1 MKRTFKVIRGGLDQI
16 SVVEHDTVRS
26 KAQKHREF
34 NQKMSDT
41 LKELFPGHEDPSAG
55 GALMNSLSSKG
66 LMDDK
71 IIHLMTPVKSWEGG
85 DTPEIPS
92 QSLSEAPTPAF
103 ESDWGM
109 LSDEIRHRLAGD

>member
-41 LKELFPGHEDPSAG
+41 LKELFPGHEDPT
-55 GALMNSLSSKG
+55 G

>member
-1 MKRTFKVIRGGLDQI
+1 MKRTFKVIRGGLDKPSI
-16 SVVEHDTVRS
+16 VEQETVRS

-41 LKELFPGHEDPSAG
+41 LKELFPGHEDPT
-55 GALMNSLSSKG
+55 G

-85 DTPEIPS
+85 DTFEFPSLTVQNTS
-92 QSLSEAPTPAF
+92 QSLSEGRTDAF

>member
-1 MKRTFKVIRGGLDQI
+1 
-16 SVVEHDTVRS
+16 
-26 KAQKHREF
+26 
-34 NQKMSDT
+34 
-41 LKELFPGHEDPSAG
+41 
-55 GALMNSLSSKG
+55 MNSLSSKG

-85 DTPEIPS
+85 DTFEFPSLTVQNTS
-92 QSLSEAPTPAF
+92 QSLSEGRTDAF